1 MTSRKDPVI
10 ESPHIGGDSRFDVDL
25 EEQMGGLKLDT
36 AENSESSSTEKPES
50 IWDHSAERKVPRG
63 GGSWTKKSEYSS
75 TDKSESSSAI
85 PNARYSLELTAQKL
99 VIETFKHL
107 GSSQSVPPTHTA
119 CGSIDPQVVCSENLN
134 PAQGVEVHFE
144 GIESKL
150 IEYLNRA
157 DGVKMCAAWFTST
170 KVAEQLSLMGDVGLI
185 IGSTE
190 KITPGHPEYRANW
203 VHTLLTDLP
212 DMVFVYGGASGKRL
226 MHNKFMVLFRE
237 SRAYA
242 VITGSY
248 NYTYSAAENW
258 ENIVYIESEELGQ
271 KYFAE
276 YSRILQYCQP
286 LNRYVRS

>member
-1 MTSRKDPVI
+1 MTSRKDTVI
-10 ESPHIGGDSRFDVDL
+10 ESDLASHFDADL
-25 EEQMGGLKLDT
+25 EEQMGGLKLNT
-36 AENSESSSTEKPES
+36 LSRNEAENSKSSSRSTEDALIEKSRS
-50 IWDHSAERKVPRG
+50 ISI
-63 GGSWTKKSEYSS
+63 
-75 TDKSESSSAI
+75 DKSELGS
-85 PNARYSLELTAQKL
+85 PDTPDERNSLERTAQQL

-107 GSSQSVPPTHTA
+107 GSPPPDGNEVPTPV
-119 CGSIDPQVVCSENLN
+119 GGP
-134 PAQGVEVHFE
+134 EVHFE

-150 IEYLNRA
+150 LEYLARA

-170 KVAEQLSLMGDVGLI
+170 KIAEQLSLMGDVGLI

-190 KITPGHPEYRANW
+190 KITPGHPEYRADW

-212 DMVFVYGGASGKRL
+212 NMVFVYGGASGKRM

-237 SRAYA
+237 DRAYA

-248 NYTYSAAENW
+248 NYTYSAGENW

-276 YSRILQYCQP
+276 YTRILQHCQP
-286 LNRYVRS
+286 LNRYLRR

>member
-1 MTSRKDPVI
+1 MTSRKETVI
-10 ESPHIGGDSRFDVDL
+10 ESPRIGGDSRFNVDL
-25 EEQMGGLKLDT
+25 EQQMGGLKLNTLSHNT

-63 GGSWTKKSEYSS
+63 GGPWSEKSEYSS

-85 PNARYSLELTAQKL
+85 PDACNSLELTAQKL

-107 GSSQSVPPTHTA
+107 GSSIPAPPSDTTS
-119 CGSIDPQVVCSENLN
+119 GSIDPA
-134 PAQGVEVHFE
+134 PGVGGPEVHFE
-144 GIESKL
+144 DIESKL

-170 KVAEQLSLMGDVGLI
+170 KIAEQLSLMGDVGLI

-203 VHTLLTDLP
+203 VHTLLADLP
-212 DMVFVYGGASGKRL
+212 DMVFVYGGASGKRM

-258 ENIVYIESEELGQ
+258 ENIVYIESAELGQ

-276 YSRILQYCQP
+276 YVRILQYCQP
-286 LNRYVRS
+286 LNRYLRP